1 MNRRQ
6 DIPSCSPGLRW
17 CAALTL
23 VAIGAPPAAAHG
35 GDECDDAGV
44 LVRQAIALILN
55 TPDDT
60 MAIENKITDGGSA
73 SRRRGHRAA
82 STAPESPRAR
92 RPSVSAPPTTPACTT
107 GTPVARRHLHRLTR
121 QREQRLASGT
131 LAVQCLRL

>member
-60 MAIENKITDGGSA
+60 MAIENMITDGGSA

-82 STAPESPRAR
+82 STAPASRTRADRRSQRYPQPRH
-92 RPSVSAPPTTPACTT
+92 APRVR
-107 GTPVARRHLHRLTR
+107 PVARRHLHRLTR